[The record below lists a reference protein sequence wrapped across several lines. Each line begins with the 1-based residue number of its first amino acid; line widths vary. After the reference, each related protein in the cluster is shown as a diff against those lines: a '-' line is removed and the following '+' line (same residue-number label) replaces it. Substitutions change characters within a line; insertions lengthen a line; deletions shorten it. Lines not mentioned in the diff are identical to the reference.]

1 MPSTFSPSLR
11 IELIGAGEQAG
22 TWGTTTNTN
31 LGTLVEASVAGAT
44 TVSVTTANQALTI
57 ANGAADQARNAVLQ
71 LTTTTGAP
79 FAVYAPPDPKQYTI
93 YNASAHA
100 ATVFNSTV
108 DGNTTA
114 AGTGVTIPAGE
125 TMTIWSNGTNFRVQ
139 NSRIEGNITGNAATA
154 TTLQTART
162 INGTSFN
169 GSANV
174 TVPVNTTQKSDSVAY
189 QIPFVTSVTAGNQDL
204 FTDSAA
210 NITYNPSTNTLTTT
224 TFAGAFTG
232 NVTGNVTGNA
242 STATTLQ
249 TARNIGGVSF
259 NGSADINLPGVNT
272 GGNQNTTGS
281 AATLTTTR
289 TLWGQNFNGSANVTG
304 ALSSVTTLSM
314 SGQLTNTLAIGT
326 APLVI
331 TSTTRVANLNVATAG
346 TADTLTTARTI
357 GGVSFN
363 GSANIDL
370 PGVNT
375 TGSQNTTGSAATLTT
390 TRTLWGQNFNGS
402 ANVTG
407 ALSSVTTLAMSG
419 QLTNTVTSG
428 TAPLVVSSTTRVS
441 NLNVATAGTADTLT
455 TARTIGGVSFN
466 GSANIDLPGVNT
478 GGTQNTTGNAATA
491 TALQTARTIGGVSF
505 NGTANINLPGV
516 NAVGNQNTTG
526 SAATLTTARTIG
538 GVSFNGSANINL
550 PGVNIAGNQDTTG
563 NAATATSTPK
573 VLTTNFTIEESGGK
587 LLFKHGATTIASLS
601 STGVFTALNDVAGHG
616 TP

>member
-31 LGTLVEASVAGAT
+31 LGTLVEASVAGAA

-71 LTTTTGAP
+71 LTTTTSAP

-125 TMTIWSNGTNFRVQ
+125 IMTIWSDGTDFRVQ

-154 TTLQTART
+154 TTLQTARA

-169 GSANV
+169 GSADV

-189 QIPFVTSVTAGNQDL
+189 QIPFVTSVTAGNQSL

-224 TFAGAFTG
+224 TFSGAL
-232 NVTGNVTGNA
+232 TGNA
-242 STATTLQ
+242 TTATTLQ

-259 NGSADINLPGVNT
+259 NGSAD
-272 GGNQNTTGS
+272 
-281 AATLTTTR
+281 
-289 TLWGQNFNGSANVTG
+289 
-304 ALSSVTTLSM
+304 
-314 SGQLTNTLAIGT
+314 
-326 APLVI
+326 
-331 TSTTRVANLNVATAG
+331 
-346 TADTLTTARTI
+346 
-357 GGVSFN
+357 
-363 GSANIDL
+363 
-370 PGVNT
+370 
-375 TGSQNTTGSAATLTT
+375 
-390 TRTLWGQNFNGS
+390 
-402 ANVTG
+402 
-407 ALSSVTTLAMSG
+407 
-419 QLTNTVTSG
+419 
-428 TAPLVVSSTTRVS
+428 
-441 NLNVATAGTADTLT
+441 
-455 TARTIGGVSFN
+455 
-466 GSANIDLPGVNT
+466 
-478 GGTQNTTGNAATA
+478 
-491 TALQTARTIGGVSF
+491 
-505 NGTANINLPGV
+505 INLPGV

-573 VLTTNFTIEESGGK
+573 VLTANFTIEESGGK
-587 LLFKHGATTIASLS
+587 LIFKNGATIIASLS

>member
-31 LGTLVEASVAGAT
+31 LGTLVEASVAGAA
-44 TVSVTTANQALTI
+44 TVSVISANQALTI
-57 ANGAADQARNAVLQ
+57 ANGVADQARNAVLQ

-125 TMTIWSNGTNFRVQ
+125 TMTIWSDGTDFRVQ
-139 NSRIEGNITGNAATA
+139 NSRVEGNVTGNAATA

-224 TFAGAFTG
+224 TFAGAL
-232 NVTGNVTGNA
+232 TGNVTGNA

-259 NGSADINLPGVNT
+259 NGSAD
-272 GGNQNTTGS
+272 
-281 AATLTTTR
+281 
-289 TLWGQNFNGSANVTG
+289 
-304 ALSSVTTLSM
+304 
-314 SGQLTNTLAIGT
+314 
-326 APLVI
+326 
-331 TSTTRVANLNVATAG
+331 
-346 TADTLTTARTI
+346 
-357 GGVSFN
+357 
-363 GSANIDL
+363 
-370 PGVNT
+370 
-375 TGSQNTTGSAATLTT
+375 
-390 TRTLWGQNFNGS
+390 
-402 ANVTG
+402 
-407 ALSSVTTLAMSG
+407 
-419 QLTNTVTSG
+419 
-428 TAPLVVSSTTRVS
+428 
-441 NLNVATAGTADTLT
+441 
-455 TARTIGGVSFN
+455 
-466 GSANIDLPGVNT
+466 
-478 GGTQNTTGNAATA
+478 
-491 TALQTARTIGGVSF
+491 
-505 NGTANINLPGV
+505 INLPGV

-550 PGVNIAGNQDTTG
+550 PGVNIAGNQNTTG

-587 LLFKHGATTIASLS
+587 LIFKHGTTTIASLTS
-601 STGVFTALNDVAGHG
+601 AGVFTALSTVTGGG

>member
-11 IELIGAGEQAG
+11 LELIGAGEQAG

-31 LGTLVEASVAGAT
+31 LGTLVEASVAGAA

-114 AGTGVTIPAGE
+114 AGTGVTVPAGE

-139 NSRIEGNITGNAATA
+139 NSRVDGSATTA

-162 INGTSFN
+162 INGTSFD

-189 QIPFVTSVTAGNQDL
+189 QIPFVTSVTAGNQNL

-224 TFAGAFTG
+224 TFVGAL
-232 NVTGNVTGNA
+232 TGNA
-242 STATTLQ
+242 TTATTLQ

-259 NGSADINLPGVNT
+259 NGSANIDLPGVNT
-272 GGNQNTTGS
+272 AGTQSTTGN
-281 AATLTTTR
+281 AAT
-289 TLWGQNFNGSANVTG
+289 
-304 ALSSVTTLSM
+304 
-314 SGQLTNTLAIGT
+314 
-326 APLVI
+326 
-331 TSTTRVANLNVATAG
+331 ATA
-346 TADTLTTARTI
+346 LQTARTI

-375 TGSQNTTGSAATLTT
+375 A
-390 TRTLWGQNFNGS
+390 
-402 ANVTG
+402 
-407 ALSSVTTLAMSG
+407 
-419 QLTNTVTSG
+419 
-428 TAPLVVSSTTRVS
+428 
-441 NLNVATAGTADTLT
+441 
-455 TARTIGGVSFN
+455 
-466 GSANIDLPGVNT
+466 
-478 GGTQNTTGNAATA
+478 GTQNTTGNAATA

-526 SAATLTTARTIG
+526 SAATLTTARTING
-538 GVSFNGSANINL
+538 TSFNGSANVTV
-550 PGVNIAGNQDTTG
+550 PVNTTQKSDSVAYQIPFVTSVTAGNQNLFTDSAANITYNPSTNTLTTTTFVGALTG
-563 NAATATSTPK
+563 NVTGNTSGTAGSVATANWTISQSGSSIVFSYNGVPKLELTSTGA
-573 VLTTNFTIEESGGK
+573 LTAVDNVTAYGTI
-587 LLFKHGATTIASLS
+587 
-601 STGVFTALNDVAGHG
+601 
-616 TP
+616 

>member
-1 MPSTFSPSLR
+1 MPSTFSPNLR

-22 TWGTTTNTN
+22 TWGSTTNTN
-31 LGTLVEASVAGAT
+31 LGTLIEASVAGAV
-44 TVSVTTANQALTI
+44 TVSVISANQALTI

-154 TTLQTART
+154 TTLQTARS

-174 TVPVNTTQKSDSVAY
+174 TVPVNTSQKSDSVAY
-189 QIPFVTSVTAGNQDL
+189 QIPFVTSVSAGNQDL

-224 TFAGAFTG
+224 TFAGAL
-232 NVTGNVTGNA
+232 TGNA

-259 NGSADINLPGVNT
+259 NGSA
-272 GGNQNTTGS
+272 
-281 AATLTTTR
+281 
-289 TLWGQNFNGSANVTG
+289 
-304 ALSSVTTLSM
+304 
-314 SGQLTNTLAIGT
+314 
-326 APLVI
+326 
-331 TSTTRVANLNVATAG
+331 
-346 TADTLTTARTI
+346 
-357 GGVSFN
+357 
-363 GSANIDL
+363 NIDL

-375 TGSQNTTGSAATLTT
+375 A
-390 TRTLWGQNFNGS
+390 
-402 ANVTG
+402 
-407 ALSSVTTLAMSG
+407 
-419 QLTNTVTSG
+419 
-428 TAPLVVSSTTRVS
+428 
-441 NLNVATAGTADTLT
+441 
-455 TARTIGGVSFN
+455 
-466 GSANIDLPGVNT
+466 
-478 GGTQNTTGNAATA
+478 GTQNTTGNAATA

-505 NGTANINLPGV
+505 DGTANINLPGV
-516 NAVGNQNTTG
+516 NTGGNQNTTG
-526 SAATLTTARTIG
+526 SAATLTTARAIN
-538 GVSFNGSANINL
+538 GVSFNGSADITL
-550 PGVNIAGNQDTTG
+550 PTVNTTG
-563 NAATATSTPK
+563 NQS
-573 VLTTNFTIEESGGK
+573 
-587 LLFKHGATTIASLS
+587 
-601 STGVFTALNDVAGHG
+601 VAGNKTLTG
-616 TP
+616 TTGIGANWTVFQSGTDLVFAYDGTRRFKISAAGDMTVSGNVTAYGTV